1 MITLY
6 ALGTP
11 VYAASPDLT
20 VSSIW
25 LERVSVPGVPVAPT
39 ELIPNESFVIVAN
52 VTNLGQATASGFYL
66 DVYYDSEYGRGGPDN
81 IASGEVQQ
89 WFVGPLTAMPGA
101 HATQWVVDPDNQIAE
116 LNEQNNQKQYTFN
129 IGQLTT
135 TSTTT
140 ISSTSL
146 SSTGTTST
154 NTATTATVPTVT
166 QTSTVTSQI
175 TSSTTTSYASTTNT
189 VPSSTQSTTSSTSSL
204 TTTATTPSTTTHTTI
219 ATVTTSTGTSTVGST
234 TQTTIVSTTAS
245 TATATSTVPTTST
258 ALTIVILS
266 PGNQTIVTSSPVR
279 LLAQVTTGGTAVQG
293 ATVTVIVDGNAAC
306 SGNSNSTGYFLCTYS
321 LSQSGH
327 VYTWYANAS
336 RLGVDSAKSSSTS
349 FTFAPSGGTCAIT
362 YKLSDLIVGSSGR
375 TASLLLSAQCSK
387 SVGSYQF
394 VIDLPLGSQIS
405 SVGSPTV
412 TGFMAGGSLLT
423 SGAQLR
429 WFSLGANGG
438 ATGNLTIPIRIATGL
453 PSASNLQITLNST
466 TTIRDVAGTAMLVS
480 PALPL
485 SSSVNVIYPVATTT
499 VYGAL
504 DAYFSNSVWSPI
516 GRVPRVGDLYD
527 LLDIYFTG

>member
-1 MITLY
+1 MIRLKASPGYLAIVLLITLF
-6 ALGTP
+6 ALRSP
-11 VYAASPDLT
+11 VYAALPDLT

-25 LERVSVPGVPVAPT
+25 LERASAPGVPVAGT
-39 ELIPNESFVIVAN
+39 DLAPNESFVIVAN
-52 VTNLGQATASGFYL
+52 VTNLGQGTAHGFYL
-66 DVYYDSEYGRGGPDN
+66 DVYYDSDYGRGGPDN
-81 IASGEVQQ
+81 ITSGEVQQ
-89 WFVGPLTAMPGA
+89 WFVGPLTATPGA
-101 HATQWVVDPDNQIAE
+101 HTTQWVVDPDNQIAE

-135 TSTTT
+135 NST
-140 ISSTSL
+140 
-146 SSTGTTST
+146 
-154 NTATTATVPTVT
+154 
-166 QTSTVTSQI
+166 
-175 TSSTTTSYASTTNT
+175 
-189 VPSSTQSTTSSTSSL
+189 
-204 TTTATTPSTTTHTTI
+204 
-219 ATVTTSTGTSTVGST
+219 
-234 TQTTIVSTTAS
+234 TTAS

-266 PGNQTIVTSSPVR
+266 PGNQTIVTSSSVG
-279 LLAQVTTGGTAVQG
+279 LLAQVASGGTAFQG

-336 RLGVDSAKSSSTS
+336 RLGVDSAKSSSSS
-349 FTFAPSGGTCAIT
+349 FAFEPSGGTCAIT
-362 YKLSDLIVGSSGR
+362 YKLSDQIVGSSGR